1 MTALAE
7 RVAAA
12 DPRGAALPAPLR
24 VLVVEDYPEDFE
36 VLVSFLERGD
46 ADIRAE
52 RVEDEPGLREALARG
67 PWDVVISDH
76 NLPRFDSASAHRVL
90 RETDPETPFIIVSGH
105 IGEDV
110 AVDAMLNGADD
121 YVMKHSL
128 ARLRPAISRCLSARE
143 DRRRKREAEAR
154 LAAVVHNL
162 PGAVFEMR
170 YALEGG
176 DARFTYL
183 SHGAEALLGE
193 NPADLIARSENFF
206 ARTADGPG
214 ERLADRLAACARA
227 GNPLDWEGRYGRD
240 GRWIA
245 VRASPRRIEPGALHW
260 YGTIMDVSALM
271 HAEAELRDSREKLRE
286 LTAAWEMRMQEERA
300 GFARELHDDVG
311 GALTALKVDLDW
323 LRRRAGAELQPKIE
337 SIRKLADSVVGAS
350 TRLAR
355 ALRPGV
361 LDYGIA
367 AAIEAKAADFSERM
381 AIPCGFRCNRSDLE
395 LSSAQ
400 SHALYCVFQEAL
412 TNITKHAGAT
422 RVDADLF
429 ATDDEVTLEV
439 RDDGRGFGDEAQKKP
454 DSFGLRGMRERV
466 DRLGGWIDISGGPGK
481 GTTVMVGIPR
491 QGAAR
496 NGEASA

>member
-1 MTALAE
+1 MSDLAPQQTL
-7 RVAAA
+7 A
-12 DPRGAALPAPLR
+12 DPRSATLPAPLR
-24 VLVVEDYPEDFE
+24 ILVVEDYPEDYE
-36 VLVSFLERGD
+36 LLVSFLERGG
-46 ADIRAE
+46 AAIRAE
-52 RVEDEPGLREALARG
+52 RVEDEPGLRAALARG

-90 RETDPETPFIIVSGH
+90 RETDPEVPFIIVSGH
-105 IGEDV
+105 IGEAV

-162 PGAVFEMR
+162 PGTVFELR
-170 YALEGG
+170 CAPEQG
-176 DARFTYL
+176 DAHFTYL

-193 NPADLIARSENFF
+193 SPENLIANSDIFF
-206 ARTADGPG
+206 RLTAAGPA
-214 ERLADRLAACARA
+214 EPLADRLAACARA
-227 GNPLDWEGRYGRD
+227 GSPLDWEGRYGRE

-245 VRASPRRIEPGALHW
+245 VRASARRVEPGALHW
-260 YGTIMDVSALM
+260 YGTMMDVSALM
-271 HAEAELRDSREKLRE
+271 HAEAELRDSREKVRE
-286 LTAAWEMRMQEERA
+286 LAAAWEMRMQEERA

-323 LRRRAGAELQPKIE
+323 LRRRAAAELQPKIE

-361 LDYGIA
+361 LDYGVA

-381 AIPCGFRCNRSDLE
+381 AIPCHFRCNRPDLDV
-395 LSSAQ
+395 SSVQ
-400 SHALYCVFQEAL
+400 SHALYSVFQEAL

-422 RVDADLF
+422 CVDADLF
-429 ATDDEVTLEV
+429 ATDEEITLEV
-439 RDDGRGFGDEAQKKP
+439 RDDGRGLGPDAQVKP
-454 DSFGLRGMRERV
+454 DSFGLRGMRERI
-466 DRLGGWIDISGGPGK
+466 DRLGGWIDISGGPGR
-481 GTTVMVGIPR
+481 GTTVMVAIPR
-491 QGAAR
+491 HGAAKKR
-496 NGEASA
+496 AAVA